1 MKTWW
6 TGAGLLVFGLLI
18 GLLAT
23 GVILLVSNQPKGE
36 PVHLLPRSTVPPL
49 FVHVKGA
56 VVNPGVYSLPPGSR
70 VKDALT
76 AAGGLSHEGEA
87 ASLNFADF
95 LQDGQSLTIGSAA
108 PTSAPNLNLLPTQA
122 TPNEPNEKPHE
133 LIDINTASFGEL
145 DSLPGIGPDKA
156 HKIITYRQENG
167 PFATIES
174 IQEVSGIGPVTY
186 KNIKDLICVSTIP

>member
-23 GVILLVSNQPKGE
+23 GVILLVSSQPKGE
-36 PVHLLPRSTVPPL
+36 PVHLLPRPTVPPII
-49 FVHVKGA
+49 VHVKGA

-76 AAGGLSHEGEA
+76 AAGGLSPEGEA
-87 ASLNFADF
+87 ATLNFADF
-95 LQDGQSLTIGSAA
+95 LQDGQSLTISSVA
-108 PTSAPNLNLLPTQA
+108 PTSASNLNLLPTQA
-122 TPNEPNEKPHE
+122 APNEHSEKSRQ
-133 LIDINTASFGEL
+133 LIDINTASYVEL

-156 HKIITYRQENG
+156 HKIIAYRQENG
-167 PFATIES
+167 PFATIEA

-186 KNIKDLICVSTIP
+186 QNIKDLICVATIP